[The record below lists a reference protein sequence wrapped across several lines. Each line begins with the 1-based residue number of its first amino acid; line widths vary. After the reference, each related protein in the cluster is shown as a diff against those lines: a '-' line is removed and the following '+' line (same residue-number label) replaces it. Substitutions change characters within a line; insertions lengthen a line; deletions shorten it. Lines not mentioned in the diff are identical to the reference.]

1 MLTIIELGE
10 DVKSLER
17 MTVIKD
23 ISSVQSYKDYLTIT
37 ASNGKTYIYDICLD
51 LTELTMMQ
59 GAMNGASIGI
69 VICKGREENFYMDNM
84 SGWSNAGFVKR
95 AREVLLDNDAD
106 A

>member
-10 DVKSLER
+10 DVKSLEK

-23 ISSVQSYKDYLTIT
+23 ISSVQSYKDYLTI
-37 ASNGKTYIYDICLD
+37 ASSGKTYIYDICLD
-51 LTELTMMQ
+51 LTELTMVQ
-59 GAMNGASIGI
+59 AAMNGASIGI